1 MANNFFNDS
10 NKAYSENLNDG
21 ILVGNAFDWTVDV
34 SLPSDTGSV
43 FPNSSTIVMA
53 KVADVS
59 ITPNSNLSIGSTIEN
74 NSSSSQVYRLTVYP
88 NFNRFGGFKSIS
100 LTADSGVTFYIANKG
115 GTSPIANN
123 LDYDDLG
130 NVPELKVLKEY
141 DIVITIPSNKEVTGL
156 EFVFQ
161 SSSADVS
168 GSISQSNVTGLSDAI
183 SNINSK
189 DTQQDIQI
197 AGLINANDEIWNYD
211 LTCSDYNPTVNSTVT
226 VTCKVTDFY
235 GEAVTGES
243 VTLYCNG
250 TSVSTSITNNDGVA
264 TWTVTCDEWGIQHFS
279 VKNQSI
285 DIRVTGYIQTS
296 VNSGMYTI
304 YEYEDRVGLRIHI
317 DNPINFT
324 TGIKVINDWAVPHRL
339 APRYPVMIV
348 CANGNTATANTAIG
362 VRESSDFEHTEI
374 IVKSL
379 SGSDISREAY
389 AYLEW
394 DKKY

>member
-1 MANNFFNDS
+1 MANNFFKDS
-10 NKAYSENLNDG
+10 TKAYSENLNDSL
-21 ILVGNAFDWTVDV
+21 LVGNAFDWTVDV

-74 NSSSSQVYRLTVYP
+74 NSSGSQVYRLTVYP

-115 GTSPIANN
+115 GTSPIASN

-168 GSISQSNVTGLSDAI
+168 GSISQSNVTGLSD
-183 SNINSK
+183 SLTTLN
-189 DTQQDIQI
+189 TQV
-197 AGLINANDEIWNYD
+197 AGLINANDEILNYD
-211 LTCSDYNPTVNSTVT
+211 LTSSDYNPSIDSTVT
-226 VTCKVTDFY
+226 VTCRVTDFY
-235 GEAVTGES
+235 GEAVSGES

-250 TSVSTSITNNDGVA
+250 SSVSTSITNNDGVA
-264 TWTVTCDEWGIQHFS
+264 TWTVTCDEWGLQDFRVANTNIQ
-279 VKNQSI
+279 VK
-285 DIRVTGYIQTS
+285 VGGYKTTTPHEY
-296 VNSGMYTI
+296 YTL
-304 YEYEDRVGLRIHI
+304 YEFEDRVGLKINIFNSITFPTSWRNVNDTII
-317 DNPINFT
+317 SWSLRPQYPITCVNY
-324 TGIKVINDWAVPHRL
+324 NSAVTP
-339 APRYPVMIV
+339 
-348 CANGNTATANTAIG
+348 TAIG
-362 VRESSDFEHTEI
+362 INVNNTGGIQKVEI
-374 IVKSL
+374 AVKSL
-379 SGSDISREAY
+379 ASEISTTAY

-394 DKKY
+394 SKV